1 VATDDAV
8 FKEAESAVT
17 ERVDRFLSA
26 RGTRTVDWFHKE
38 LGKIMLEHCGMS
50 RSEPGLL
57 KALSEIPALYE
68 EFKTDV
74 KVLGTGGSLN
84 QSLERAGRVE
94 DFFELAQAMCL
105 DALHREESCG
115 GHFREEYRTDG
126 GEALRRDDEFAHVAV
141 WEWTGDPS
149 KPELN
154 LEQLDFENVALT
166 TRSYK

>member
-1 VATDDAV
+1 
-8 FKEAESAVT
+8 
-17 ERVDRFLSA
+17 
-26 RGTRTVDWFHKE
+26 
-38 LGKIMLEHCGMS
+38 M
-50 RSEPGLL
+50 
-57 KALSEIPALYE
+57 
-68 EFKTDV
+68 
-74 KVLGTGGSLN
+74 GTGGSLN

-105 DALHREESCG
+105 DALHRKESCG
-115 GHFREEYRTDG
+115 GHFREEYRTDE